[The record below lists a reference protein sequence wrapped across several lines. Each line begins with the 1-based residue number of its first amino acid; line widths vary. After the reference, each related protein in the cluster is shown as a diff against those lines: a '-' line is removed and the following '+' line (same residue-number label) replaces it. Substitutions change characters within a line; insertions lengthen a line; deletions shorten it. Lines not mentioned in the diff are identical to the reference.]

1 LSKEDAMRAWDPS
14 GWMLKTY
21 KVRASLL
28 DAANAFEMQPNDEN
42 STVVPQPQIGTP
54 IEVQTKT
61 QLGRKLH
68 ST

>member
-1 LSKEDAMRAWDPS
+1 
-14 GWMLKTY
+14 MLKTY

-28 DAANAFEMQPNDEN
+28 DAANEFETQPNGED

-68 ST
+68 FT